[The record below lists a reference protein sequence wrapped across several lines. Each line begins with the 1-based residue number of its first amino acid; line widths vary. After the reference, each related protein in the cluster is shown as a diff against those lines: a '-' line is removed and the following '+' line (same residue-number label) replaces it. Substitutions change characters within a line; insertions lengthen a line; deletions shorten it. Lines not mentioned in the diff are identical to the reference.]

1 MSRRVSSIG
10 GLRNMEKFGIWRVP
24 KLIQR
29 VINVLYINL
38 KIFSTFHHF
47 SKICSKFKLSFI
59 FLGFLSCTSDE
70 AVKKYRVIYRGAR
83 ADVRTLSAKLCNTWA
98 RAWFLPARFRERS
111 QRISTV
117 VRSIDSRDHENTF

>member
-1 MSRRVSSIG
+1 MSDKATKHCKKPYCG
-10 GLRNMEKFGIWRVP
+10 NT
-24 KLIQR
+24 
-29 VINVLYINL
+29 VLKKH
-38 KIFSTFHHF
+38 KIAIFT
-47 SKICSKFKLSFI
+47 I
-59 FLGFLSCTSDE
+59 FLQFNRVYMRVQNCGSLWHLWMYSSTSDE

-111 QRISTV
+111 QRTSTV